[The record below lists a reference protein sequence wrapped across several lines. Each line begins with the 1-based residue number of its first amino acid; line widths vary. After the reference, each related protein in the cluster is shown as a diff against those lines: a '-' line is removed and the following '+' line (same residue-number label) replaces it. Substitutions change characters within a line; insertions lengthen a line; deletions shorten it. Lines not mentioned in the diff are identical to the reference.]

1 MDIEVA
7 NYEQET
13 GKMNQEFK
21 QTCKLINE
29 LIGFVGRWSID
40 NKKREARGVGGKGC
54 SKKLERKSDL
64 VQVKWVN
71 AHSIAKYNCNS
82 PSALAYSRLM
92 K

>member
-1 MDIEVA
+1 MDVKVA

-13 GKMNQEFK
+13 GRMNQEFK
-21 QTCKLINE
+21 QTCKLINK
-29 LIGFVGRWSID
+29 LIGFVGGWAID
-40 NKKREARGVGGKGC
+40 NEKREARRVGGKGC
-54 SKKLERKSDL
+54 SKKLERNSNE
-64 VQVKWVN
+64 VQVKWAN